1 LPIDSATFGVFVL
14 AALAVVLS
22 PGPDTLI
29 ILRHSLTSGR
39 DVGLSA
45 VAGVQVGLAVHTLL
59 AVLGISLIVASSPLL
74 FHAIGILGALYLGWL
89 GLQGFR
95 EGGLAGFDGGGA
107 AASAARAF
115 REAMLTNLLNP
126 KVILLFLALFPN
138 FVDRS
143 KDNVPAQL
151 LTLAATLVAINT
163 LWQAPLALAATAIRR
178 WLARPG
184 VGRRVSQAT
193 GAVFLGIA
201 AAMLWEHLLA

>member
-1 LPIDSATFGVFVL
+1 LPIDSATFGVFTL

-89 GLQGFR
+89 GILGFR
-95 EGGLAGFDGGGA
+95 EGGLAGFDGGGGVSS
-107 AASAARAF
+107 ASRAF

-151 LTLAATLVAINT
+151 LTLAAILVVINT

-193 GAVFLGIA
+193 GAAFLGIA
-201 AAMLWEHLLA
+201 VAMLWEHLLA

>member
-1 LPIDSATFGVFVL
+1 MPVESTTLGVFTL

-39 DVGLSA
+39 DVGLAA

-74 FHAIGILGALYLGWL
+74 FRAIGIAGAVYLGWL
-89 GLQGFR
+89 GIQGFR
-95 EGGLAGFDGGGA
+95 EGGLAGFEGGGA
-107 AASAARAF
+107 TARSARAF

-138 FVDRS
+138 FVDRARG
-143 KDNVPAQL
+143 DVPLQL
-151 LTLAATLVAINT
+151 LTLAATLVVINT
-163 LWQAPLALAATAIRR
+163 LWQSPLALAATAIRR

-184 VGRRVSQAT
+184 VGRRTSQAT
-193 GAVFLGIA
+193 GLIFLGLA
-201 AAMLWEHLLA
+201 LALLWEHLT